1 MTPERYQKAGRL
13 YHAVL
18 EIEPEARAA
27 FLEGACGGDEALR
40 REVESLLAAHD
51 KVGNYF
57 AAPAEEVAA
66 KLLAKRQNPSLI
78 SQSFSHYRVLSLIG
92 AGGMGEVYLAEDMQ
106 LGRKVALK
114 FLPAHFTQD
123 KGHLRRFEQEARA
136 VAALSHPS
144 VCTIHEVVE
153 TGEGRHCIVMEYV
166 EGVTLRERITEGRMK
181 VGEALDA
188 AIQVASALAAAHE
201 AGIVHRDIKPENLML
216 RRDGYVKILDFGL
229 AKLTERQ
236 AADADAEAHRISMVN
251 TSPGVVMGTANYMS
265 PEQARGLP
273 VDARTDVWSLGVVL
287 YELVAGQQPFDG
299 ATPTDVIISIA
310 EREPVPLTRR
320 APEIPTQLERIVKK
334 ALAKDREERYQ
345 RAKDLLIDL
354 KGLRHELAIE
364 AEVERYKQPTQSSG
378 PATTASNRQ
387 AITSRFFPLG
397 LTRNR
402 ILILTAFLGMLII
415 AGLVSALVFR
425 KSSTPAPQIEIK
437 SLAVLPLENLSG
449 DTAQDYFADG
459 LTDALIGDLAKIGEL
474 RVISR
479 TSSMHF
485 KGTKKSL
492 PEIAGELKVEA
503 VVEGT
508 VQRSGERVR
517 IRVQLIHAASDRHL
531 WAETYERDVRDV
543 LDLQSEIAQAIARE
557 VQIQTTPADEARL
570 TPSHPVNPKA
580 FDDYLQGRY
589 LYWNRRTEEN
599 LRKAIEYF
607 QSAIREDPAYA
618 PAYAGL
624 ADCHNALGSVAQ
636 SALPPMEARR
646 RAEEA
651 AVKALEIDPALA
663 EAHSALGSVKHFN
676 WDWDAAERE
685 FKLAIELNPNYA
697 QAHSFYAGYL
707 MSRGRVEESLA
718 ASNRARELDPFSLS
732 ISVHRGFLLG
742 NARHYDE
749 ASEQL
754 RRVIAMDPNHYQA
767 YWFLGFIY
775 AFNGQLNE
783 AIAASEKAVT
793 LSARAP
799 GALGMLGLVYGL
811 AGRQGEATKVLNE
824 LLELNEHR
832 YVTPAAVAYVYIGL
846 GNKDQAFAWLEKAYQ
861 ERTNYIPWLK
871 VNPIVDAL
879 RSDARFADL
888 VRRVG
893 LPQ

>member
-1 MTPERYQKAGRL
+1 MTPERYQKAGHL

-27 FLEGACGGDEALR
+27 FLEGACGGDQELR

-57 AAPAEEVAA
+57 AAPAAEVAA
-66 KLLAKRQNPSLI
+66 RLLAQRQNPSLI

-92 AGGMGEVYLAEDMQ
+92 AGGMGEVYLAEDTL

-114 FLPAHFTQD
+114 LLPKEFTED
-123 KGHLRRFEQEARA
+123 RERVRRFEQEARA
-136 VAALSHPS
+136 TSSLNHPNI
-144 VCTIHEVVE
+144 VMIFEV
-153 TGEGRHCIVMEYV
+153 GQIEGRHFIATEYIDG
-166 EGVTLRERITEGRMK
+166 ETLRERLRGVRLELP
-181 VGEALDA
+181 EALDVSVQ
-188 AIQVASALAAAHE
+188 IASALEAAHE
-201 AGIVHRDIKPENLML
+201 AGIVHRDIKPENIML

-236 AADADAEAHRISMVN
+236 AADAEAHRISMVK

-265 PEQARGLP
+265 PEQARGIE
-273 VDARTDVWSLGVVL
+273 VDARTDVWSLGVVI
-287 YELVAGQQPFDG
+287 YEMVAGRQPFDA

-310 EREPVPLTRR
+310 EREPVPLARW
-320 APEIPTQLERIVKK
+320 APEVPIQLEGIVKK
-334 ALAKDREERYQ
+334 TLAKDRQERYQ
-345 RAKDLLIDL
+345 TAKDLLIDL

-364 AEVERYKQPTQSSG
+364 AEVERYKHPTPSRG
-378 PATTASNRQ
+378 LAATASNHQ
-387 AITSRFFPLG
+387 VITSRFFPLA
-397 LTRNR
+397 LTRSR
-402 ILILTAFLGMLII
+402 ILILTGLIGMLVI
-415 AGLVSALVFR
+415 AGLISALFFR
-425 KSSTPAPQIEIK
+425 QSPTPTPRIEIQ

-492 PEIAGELKVEA
+492 PEIAGELKVDA

-517 IRVQLIHAASDRHL
+517 IRVQLIHAATDRHL

-543 LDLQSEIAQAIARE
+543 LDLQSEIARAIARE
-557 VQIQTTPADEARL
+557 VHIKTTPADEARL
-570 TPSHPVNPKA
+570 TPRRSVHPKA

-589 LYWNRRTEEN
+589 LYWNKRTGEN
-599 LRKAIEYF
+599 LHKAIEYF
-607 QSAIREDPAYA
+607 QSALREDPTHA

-624 ADCHNALGSVAQ
+624 ADCHNALGTVVIGVG
-636 SALPPMEARR
+636 PPMEARR

-676 WDWDAAERE
+676 WDWEAAERE

-697 QAHSFYAGYL
+697 QAHSLYAGYL

-718 ASNRARELDPFSLS
+718 AANRSRELDPFSLS

-742 NARHYDE
+742 NARRYDE
-749 ASEQL
+749 AIEQL
-754 RRVIAMDPNHYQA
+754 RRVIAMDPNNYQA
-767 YWFLGFIY
+767 YWFLSHIY
-775 AFNGQLNE
+775 AFNGQLDE
-783 AIAASEKAVT
+783 AVAASEKAVS
-793 LSARAP
+793 LSRKAP

-811 AGRQGEATKVLNE
+811 AGRRGEATEVLNE
-824 LLELNEHR
+824 LLEHNERR
-832 YVTPAAVAYVYIGL
+832 YVTPVALAWVYIGL
-846 GNKDQAFAWLEKAYQ
+846 GNKDQAFVWLEKAYQ

-871 VNPIVDAL
+871 VNPIADSL
-879 RSDARFADL
+879 RSDPRFADL